1 MKLTGKKLRIMTIL
15 KLLLL
20 IAFIDLIFILRNK
33 FVNGFSMCTM
43 LFILGGIDIALA
55 VAYFVYRILQ

>member
-1 MKLTGKKLRIMTIL
+1 MTIL
-15 KLLLL
+15 KLLIL

-33 FVNGFSMCTM
+33 FVNGFSLRTM

-55 VAYFVYRILQ
+55 VAYIVYRALQ

>member
-1 MKLTGKKLRIMTIL
+1 MTIL

-20 IAFIDLIFILRNK
+20 IAFIDLIFILCNK
-33 FVNGFSMCTM
+33 FVNGFSMRTM

>member
-1 MKLTGKKLRIMTIL
+1 MR
-15 KLLLL
+15 
-20 IAFIDLIFILRNK
+20 
-33 FVNGFSMCTM
+33 TM